1 MALQLTGKH
10 VLLLLALPFLLP
22 SFTAA
27 QGTKAASV
35 ETIVMLRHGE
45 KPEAGLGQINCQG
58 LNRALALPAVIEKQF
73 GKPDAIFAP
82 DPSDRTK
89 DDGKY
94 YDYIR
99 PLATIEPTAVRFGLP
114 VDTSFGLTDIDGLR
128 EAIDR
133 PDNRSALI
141 LVAWEHKQI
150 QELARDF
157 MRAHGGDPDS
167 VPKWQGKDFDSLYV
181 IRIDHS
187 KPAGTATFEKSSEG
201 LNGQLETCP
210 Q

>member
-1 MALQLTGKH
+1 MALQPAGKH
-10 VLLLLALPFLLP
+10 ALLLIAALLP
-22 SFTAA
+22 SFAAA
-27 QGTKAASV
+27 QGTKPASI
-35 ETIVMLRHGE
+35 ETIIMLRHGE

-58 LNRALALPAVIEKQF
+58 LNRALALPAVIEKKF

-82 DPSDRTK
+82 DPSDRKK

-94 YDYIR
+94 YNYIR

-114 VDTSFGLTDIDGLR
+114 VDTSFGLNDIDGLR
-128 EAIDR
+128 QAIDQ
-133 PDNRSALI
+133 PDNRNALI

-157 MRAHGGDPDS
+157 MRAHGGDPGS
-167 VPKWQGKDFDSLYV
+167 VPKWHGKDFDSLYV
-181 IRIDHS
+181 IRIDRS
-187 KPAGTATFEKSSEG
+187 KPAATVTFEQMREG
-201 LNGQLETCP
+201 LDGQPETCA